1 MFFGTFPEFLEY
13 CNTLLGKA
21 FIMGDFNIHFKT
33 LNNHNSRKT
42 HDISE
47 YSVSVSQSIH
57 KHGHL
62 LDLVFHR
69 HKECLLRSTCPD
81 HGLRSDHIAALCQTD
96 IPKPAVQPVTTQ
108 FRSIGKIDWNSFK
121 QDLAQSITPLTPIT
135 DFNRQLRCV
144 LDKNAPLCHRT
155 VRQRKPTPWFSSIGS
170 LRWENWKGNVAVQK
184 GAGWNQNSQCTNR
197 SMKTSKGKS
206 RT

>member
-1 MFFGTFPEFLEY
+1 MLEY
-13 CNTLLGKA
+13 CNTLSGKVL
-21 FIMGDFNIHFKT
+21 IMGDFNIHFET

-47 YSVSVSQSIH
+47 YSVSVCQSTH

-69 HKECLLRSTCPD
+69 HKECLLRSTCLD
-81 HGLRSDHIAALCQTD
+81 HGLTSDHIAVLCQTD

-108 FRSIGKIDWNSFK
+108 FRSIRNSFK
-121 QDLAQSITPLTPIT
+121 QDLAQSITLLTPIT

-144 LDKNAPLCHRT
+144 LDKHAPLCHRT
-155 VRQRKPTPWFSSIGS
+155 VRSAALLPLVWTELQQSGSAALLSSFT
-170 LRWENWKGNVAVQK
+170 NWKGNVSGQR
-184 GAGWNQNSQCTNR
+184 GACWNQNSQCTNR
-197 SMKTSKGKS
+197 FMKTSKGKS